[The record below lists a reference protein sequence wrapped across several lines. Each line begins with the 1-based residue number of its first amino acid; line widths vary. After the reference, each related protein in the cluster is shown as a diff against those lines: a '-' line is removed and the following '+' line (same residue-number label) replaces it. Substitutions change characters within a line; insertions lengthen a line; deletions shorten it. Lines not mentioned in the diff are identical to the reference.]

1 MQEVRKSCPTLCLA
15 SLAALWCLSAT
26 DPATAQVIVERKLRC
41 EALLDSRN
49 LTLTRAEIAENP
61 EDGSAYCYVRG
72 IISPAIHF
80 HAQLPLLA
88 YWNGRVL
95 LTEPDKPMSFKK
107 PTELSAFAY
116 RERSA
121 RVPEEES
128 N

>member
-1 MQEVRKSCPTLCLA
+1 MQEVRTTCPTLCLA

-26 DPATAQVIVERKLRC
+26 DPATAQITVEGKLRC

-80 HAQLPLLA
+80 HAQLPLPGN
-88 YWNGRVL
+88 WNGRFL
-95 LTEPDKPMSFKK
+95 Q
-107 PTELSAFAY
+107 
-116 RERSA
+116 
-121 RVPEEES
+121 
-128 N
+128 